1 MEGAKDYDI
10 YVSLS
15 PTGEGAILLKKG
27 AKKSGELVTGFLPET
42 DNFAFIVWHDAKG
55 ATSKPSAPFKFMLHD
70 EFAEK

>member
-27 AKKSGELVTGFLPET
+27 VKASGELVNGFLADT
-42 DNFAFIVWHDAKG
+42 DNYAFIVWHDAKG
-55 ATSKPSAPFKFMLHD
+55 ATSKPSAPFKFRLKD